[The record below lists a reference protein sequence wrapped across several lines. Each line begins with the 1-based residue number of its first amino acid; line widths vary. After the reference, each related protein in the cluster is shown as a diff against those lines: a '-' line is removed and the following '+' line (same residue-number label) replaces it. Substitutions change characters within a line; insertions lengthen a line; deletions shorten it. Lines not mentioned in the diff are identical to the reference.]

1 MNDAARGARDGAMMS
16 GVTLR
21 VARASTSAMLASLL
35 RDELLSGALAPG
47 APLRDTELAARANVS
62 RGTAREALAELARE
76 GLVVQTLHRGVRV
89 ASPTER
95 DVADVYAAR
104 RVLETAGLDVLLR
117 TGELAALEDALHG
130 LERARSVPEG
140 VEADAA
146 FHLAIVAATGVER
159 LVAAAERAL
168 REVRLVLCAADRA
181 TADLDVQV
189 AGHRELLAAIASG
202 DGEAAR
208 EALLAHL
215 AHGEE
220 RARAV
225 VAGRP

>member
-1 MNDAARGARDGAMMS
+1 MMS

-21 VARASTSAMLASLL
+21 VARASTSAMLANLL
-35 RDELLSGALAPG
+35 RDELLSGALPPG
-47 APLRDTELAARANVS
+47 SPLRDTDLAARANVS

-89 ASPTER
+89 ASPTEG
-95 DVADVYAAR
+95 DVADVYGAR
-104 RVLETAGLDVLLR
+104 RVLEGAGLEVLLR
-117 TGELAALEDALHG
+117 TRAVEPLERAVADLAA
-130 LERARSVPEG
+130 ARSVPEG

-159 LVAAAERAL
+159 LVRAAERSL
-168 REVRLVLCAADRA
+168 REVRLVLCASDRA

-189 AGHRELLAAIASG
+189 AGHEDLLRAIAG
-202 DGEAAR
+202 ADADLAR
-208 EALLAHL
+208 QALLDHL
-215 AHGEE
+215 AHGEA

-225 VAGRP
+225 VAGR

>member
-1 MNDAARGARDGAMMS
+1 MMS
-16 GVTLR
+16 SVTLR

-47 APLRDTELAARANVS
+47 SPLRDTELAARANVS
-62 RGTAREALAELARE
+62 RGTAREALAELARD

-89 ASPTER
+89 ASPTEA
-95 DVADVYAAR
+95 DVADVYSAR
-104 RVLETAGLDVLLR
+104 RVLEGAGLEALVAS
-117 TGELAALEDALHG
+117 GELGPLRVAQARLAA
-130 LERARSVPEG
+130 ARSVPEG

-146 FHLAIVAATGVER
+146 FHVAIVAATGVER

-168 REVRLVLCAADRA
+168 REVRLVLCASDRA

-189 AGHRELLAAIASG
+189 AGHAALLDAIASG
-202 DGEAAR
+202 DAVAARAALAGHLANGEA
-208 EALLAHL
+208 
-215 AHGEE
+215 

-225 VAGRP
+225 VAGR

>member
-1 MNDAARGARDGAMMS
+1 MMS

-21 VARASTSAMLASLL
+21 VARASTSAMLANLL
-35 RDELLSGALAPG
+35 RDELLSGALPPG
-47 APLRDTELAARANVS
+47 APLRDTELAERANVS

-89 ASPTER
+89 ASPTEA
-95 DVADVYAAR
+95 DVADVYGAR
-104 RVLETAGLDVLLR
+104 RVLEGAGLEVLLVSR
-117 TGELAALEDALHG
+117 DVRALSAAVDQLAA
-130 LERARSVPEG
+130 ARNVPEG

-168 REVRLVLCAADRA
+168 CEVRLVLCASDRA
-181 TADLDVQV
+181 TADLGAQV
-189 AGHRELLAAIASG
+189 AGHRVLLDAIASG
-202 DGEAAR
+202 DAVAAR
-208 EALLAHL
+208 EALAAHL

-225 VAGRP
+225 VSGR

>member
-1 MNDAARGARDGAMMS
+1 MMP

-47 APLRDTELAARANVS
+47 SPLRDTELAERANVS
-62 RGTAREALAELARE
+62 RGTAREALAELARD

-89 ASPTER
+89 ASPTEA
-95 DVADVYAAR
+95 DVADVYGAR
-104 RVLETAGLDVLLR
+104 RVLEGAGLEALLAS
-117 TGELAALEDALHG
+117 GELAG
-130 LERARSVPEG
+130 LERAVEQLAAARSVPEG

-159 LVAAAERAL
+159 LVGAAERAL
-168 REVRLVLCAADRA
+168 REVRLVLAAADRA
-181 TADLDVQV
+181 TADIDVQV
-189 AGHRELLAAIASG
+189 TGHRELLAAIAGG
-202 DGEAAR
+202 DPAVAR
-208 EALLAHL
+208 RALLDHL

-225 VAGRP
+225 VTGR

>member
-1 MNDAARGARDGAMMS
+1 VARCGGKIAMMS

-21 VARASTSAMLASLL
+21 VTRASTSAMLASLL
-35 RDELLSGALAPG
+35 RDELLSGSLAPG
-47 APLRDTELAARANVS
+47 SPLRDTDLAARANVS

-89 ASPTER
+89 ASPTEA
-95 DVADVYAAR
+95 DVADVYGAR
-104 RVLETAGLDVLLR
+104 RVLEGA
-117 TGELAALEDALHG
+117 G
-130 LERARSVPEG
+130 LERLLASGEVGPLREALDAMARARSIPEG

-159 LVAAAERAL
+159 LVAAAQRAM
-168 REVRLVLCAADRA
+168 REVRLVLAASDRA
-181 TADLDVQV
+181 AADLDAQV
-189 AGHRELLAAIASG
+189 AAHRSLLDAIASG
-202 DGEAAR
+202 DGARARAAL
-208 EALLAHL
+208 EEHL

-225 VAGRP
+225 VTGR

>member
-1 MNDAARGARDGAMMS
+1 MMS

-35 RDELLSGALAPG
+35 RDELLSGALPPG
-47 APLRDTELAARANVS
+47 SPLRDTDLAARANVS

-89 ASPTER
+89 ASPTEA
-95 DVADVYAAR
+95 DVADVFGAR
-104 RVLETAGLDVLLR
+104 RVLEGAGLEALLR
-117 TGELAALEDALHG
+117 TGELGPLEDAVAALAA
-130 LERARSVPEG
+130 ARSVPEG
-140 VEADAA
+140 VEADAS
-146 FHLAIVAATGVER
+146 FHLAIVAATEVER

-168 REVRLVLCAADRA
+168 REVRLVLCASDRA

-189 AGHRELLAAIASG
+189 AGHR
-202 DGEAAR
+202 
-208 EALLAHL
+208 ALLDAIREGDPDVARRTLLDHL
-215 AHGEE
+215 AHGEA

-225 VAGRP
+225 VTGR

>member
-1 MNDAARGARDGAMMS
+1 MMS

-21 VARASTSAMLASLL
+21 VARASTSAMLANLL
-35 RDELLSGALAPG
+35 RDELLSGALPPG
-47 APLRDTELAARANVS
+47 APLRDTELAERANVS

-89 ASPTER
+89 ASPTEA

-104 RVLETAGLDVLLR
+104 RVLEGAGLEALLVSRDVSALSAAVDQ
-117 TGELAALEDALHG
+117 LAA
-130 LERARSVPEG
+130 ARSVPEG

-146 FHLAIVAATGVER
+146 FHLAIVSATGVSR

-168 REVRLVLCAADRA
+168 REVRLVLCASDRA
-181 TADLDVQV
+181 TADLDAQV
-189 AGHRELLAAIASG
+189 HGHRLLLEAIASG
-202 DGEAAR
+202 DAAAAR
-208 EALLAHL
+208 EALRAHL
-215 AHGEE
+215 DHGEE

-225 VAGRP
+225 VAGR

>member
-1 MNDAARGARDGAMMS
+1 MMS
-16 GVTLR
+16 RVTLR
-21 VARASTSAMLASLL
+21 VARASTSAMLANLL
-35 RDELLSGALAPG
+35 RDELLSGALPPG
-47 APLRDTELAARANVS
+47 APLRDTELAERANVS

-89 ASPTER
+89 ASPTEA
-95 DVADVYAAR
+95 DVADVYGAR
-104 RVLETAGLDVLLR
+104 RVLEGAGLEALLVSRDVRALS
-117 TGELAALEDALHG
+117 AAVDQLEA
-130 LERARSVPEG
+130 ARSVPEG

-168 REVRLVLCAADRA
+168 REVRLVLCASDRA
-181 TADLDVQV
+181 TADLGAQV
-189 AGHRELLAAIASG
+189 AGHRELLEAIASG
-202 DGEAAR
+202 DAAVAR
-208 EALLAHL
+208 SALAAHL

-225 VAGRP
+225 VAGR

>member
-1 MNDAARGARDGAMMS
+1 MMT

-21 VARASTSAMLASLL
+21 VARASTSAMLANLL

-47 APLRDTELAARANVS
+47 EPLRDTDLATRANVS

-89 ASPTER
+89 ASPTEA

-104 RVLETAGLDVLLR
+104 RVLEGAGLEALLR
-117 TGELAALEDALHG
+117 TRALAPLEAAV
-130 LERARSVPEG
+130 EAMAAARSVPEG

-146 FHLAIVAATGVER
+146 FHLAIVAACGVER
-159 LVAAAERAL
+159 LHAAAERAL

-181 TADLDVQV
+181 TADLEAQV
-189 AGHRELLAAIASG
+189 AGHRALLTAFAGGDAA
-202 DGEAAR
+202 AAR
-208 EALLAHL
+208 AALMRHL
-215 AHGEE
+215 DHGEQ

-225 VAGRP
+225 VAAR

>member
-1 MNDAARGARDGAMMS
+1 MMS

-21 VARASTSAMLASLL
+21 VARASTSAMLANLL
-35 RDELLSGALAPG
+35 RDELLSGALPPG
-47 APLRDTELAARANVS
+47 APLRDTELAERANVS

-89 ASPTER
+89 ASPTEA

-104 RVLETAGLDVLLR
+104 RVLEGAGLEALLISRDVSRLSAAVDQ
-117 TGELAALEDALHG
+117 LAA
-130 LERARSVPEG
+130 ARSVPEG

-146 FHLAIVAATGVER
+146 FHLAIVAATGIDR
-159 LVAAAERAL
+159 LVAAAERCL
-168 REVRLVLCAADRA
+168 REVRLVLCASDRA

-189 AGHRELLAAIASG
+189 DGHRVLLDAIASG
-202 DGEAAR
+202 DAAGAR
-208 EALLAHL
+208 TALASHL

-225 VAGRP
+225 VTGR

>member
-1 MNDAARGARDGAMMS
+1 MMS

-21 VARASTSAMLASLL
+21 VARASTSAMLANLL
-35 RDELLSGALAPG
+35 RDELLSGALPPG
-47 APLRDTELAARANVS
+47 APLRDTELAERANVS

-89 ASPTER
+89 AAPTEA
-95 DVADVYAAR
+95 DVADVYGAR
-104 RVLETAGLDVLLR
+104 RVLEGAGLEALLFSRDVRALSAALDQ
-117 TGELAALEDALHG
+117 LAA
-130 LERARSVPEG
+130 ARSVPEG

-168 REVRLVLCAADRA
+168 REVRLVLCASDRA
-181 TADLDVQV
+181 TADLGAQV
-189 AGHRELLAAIASG
+189 AGHRVLLEAIAAG
-202 DGEAAR
+202 DAAAAR
-208 EALLAHL
+208 SALEAHL

-225 VAGRP
+225 VAGR

>member
-1 MNDAARGARDGAMMS
+1 
-16 GVTLR
+16 
-21 VARASTSAMLASLL
+21 MLADLL

-89 ASPTER
+89 ASPTEA
-95 DVADVYAAR
+95 DIADVYGAR
-104 RVLETAGLDVLLR
+104 RVLESAGLEALLR
-117 TGELAALEDALHG
+117 TRAFAPLEAAVQAMAG
-130 LERARSVPEG
+130 ARSVPEG

-146 FHLAIVAATGVER
+146 FHLAIVAACGVER
-159 LVAAAERAL
+159 LHAAAERAL

-181 TADLDVQV
+181 TADLD
-189 AGHRELLAAIASG
+189 ALLAAHRALLAAFAAG
-202 DGEAAR
+202 DGVAAR
-208 EALLAHL
+208 EALMRHL
-215 AHGEE
+215 DHGEQ

-225 VAGRP
+225 LAGH

>member
-1 MNDAARGARDGAMMS
+1 MMS

-35 RDELLSGALAPG
+35 RDELLSGALPPG
-47 APLRDTELAARANVS
+47 SPVRDTELAERANVS

-89 ASPTER
+89 ASPTEA
-95 DVADVYAAR
+95 DVADVYGAR
-104 RVLETAGLDVLLR
+104 RVLEGAGLEALLAS
-117 TGELAALEDALHG
+117 GELGALEAAARRLAA
-130 LERARSVPEG
+130 ARSVPEG

-146 FHLAIVAATGVER
+146 FHLAIVAATGIER

-168 REVRLVLCAADRA
+168 REVRLVLCASDRA
-181 TADLDVQV
+181 TADLGVQV
-189 AGHRELLAAIASG
+189 DGHRALLDAIASG
-202 DGEAAR
+202 DAEAAR
-208 EALLAHL
+208 AALTAHL
-215 AHGEE
+215 AHGEA

-225 VAGRP
+225 VAGR

>member
-1 MNDAARGARDGAMMS
+1 MMS

-21 VARASTSAMLASLL
+21 VARASTSRMLANLL
-35 RDELLSGALAPG
+35 RDELLSGALPPG
-47 APLRDTELAARANVS
+47 APLRDTELAERANVS

-89 ASPTER
+89 ASPTEA
-95 DVADVYAAR
+95 DVADVYGAR
-104 RVLETAGLDVLLR
+104 RVLEGAGLEALLVSGDV
-117 TGELAALEDALHG
+117 GALAAAVDQLEA
-130 LERARSVPEG
+130 ARSVPEG

-159 LVAAAERAL
+159 LVAAAERVL

-181 TADLDVQV
+181 TADLGAQV
-189 AGHRELLAAIASG
+189 AGHRELLDAIASG
-202 DGEAAR
+202 DAVAAR
-208 EALLAHL
+208 EALAAHL
-215 AHGEE
+215 AHGEA

-225 VAGRP
+225 VAGR

>member
-1 MNDAARGARDGAMMS
+1 MMS

-21 VARASTSAMLASLL
+21 VARASTSAMLANLL
-35 RDELLSGALAPG
+35 RDELLSGALPPG
-47 APLRDTELAARANVS
+47 APLRDTELAERANVS

-89 ASPTER
+89 ASPTEA

-104 RVLETAGLDVLLR
+104 RVLEGAGLEALLVSRDVSA
-117 TGELAALEDALHG
+117 LAAAVDQLAA
-130 LERARSVPEG
+130 ARSVPEG

-146 FHLAIVAATGVER
+146 FHLAIVAATGIDR
-159 LVAAAERAL
+159 LVAAAERCL
-168 REVRLVLCAADRA
+168 REVRLVLCASDRA
-181 TADLDVQV
+181 NADLEAQV
-189 AGHRELLAAIASG
+189 DGHRVLLDAIVSG
-202 DGEAAR
+202 DAEAAR
-208 EALLAHL
+208 AALAAHL

-225 VAGRP
+225 VAGR

>member
-1 MNDAARGARDGAMMS
+1 MMS

-21 VARASTSAMLASLL
+21 VARASTSAMLADLL
-35 RDELLSGALAPG
+35 RDELLSGALPPG
-47 APLRDTELAARANVS
+47 SPLRDTDLAARANVS

-89 ASPTER
+89 ASPTEA
-95 DVADVYAAR
+95 DVADVYGAR
-104 RVLETAGLDVLLR
+104 RVLEGAGLEVLLR
-117 TGELAALEDALHG
+117 DGSMKPLEAAVAQLAA
-130 LERARSVPEG
+130 ARSVPEG

-146 FHLAIVAATGVER
+146 FHLAIVAATGVDR

-168 REVRLVLCAADRA
+168 REVRLVLCASDRA
-181 TADLDVQV
+181 TADLGAQV
-189 AGHRELLAAIASG
+189 AGHRALLEAFASG
-202 DGEAAR
+202 DASLAR
-208 EALLAHL
+208 QALLDHL

-225 VAGRP
+225 VAGR